1 MSARLALLSAALMAV
16 CSSTSAQTFNNLVFF
31 GDSASDSGRWLY
43 LPRIIGDN
51 TTFATVGGFTTNPGA
66 VWSVDLGRRF
76 GVVVTPSDAPGG
88 GNNYAAGGARV
99 VASPSTNNIWG
110 TKKQVNTYLSNN
122 GGVADP
128 NTLYSLF
135 VGVNDLKPGVT
146 DIATGVAYLTTTSY
160 NIGEI
165 TSLGQSAAQQI
176 SLLRDAGARYFLIP
190 NAMYWQNTASAAAAG
205 STFNSNTY
213 AARTLYPQV
222 VWNTVA
228 DNKINFIPA
237 DIMSMLNHVL
247 VNPARFGIVNT
258 SIINAA
264 CGTTLN
270 SIDCGPANYVTPN
283 ADQTYFFADG
293 QGSSLGGGHLT
304 TATQKIEADYYYSL
318 IAAPGQIS
326 LLPEAALKTRASFV
340 NGVSSQIA
348 LSFAQDGS
356 YHTWLS
362 GDLASL
368 KLHNF
373 AGFSSDA
380 GNPAFAAGGWDF
392 KFAEHWLAGA
402 AFSYGATSQRFSSG
416 GSYKTSDVS
425 GSLYLSFRSSPV
437 WLNAVASF
445 GTLQF
450 DVNRQVPIGV
460 SIQPNYGTATG
471 SNVSFLGE
479 GGYDFDAVL
488 EDGKISARHGP
499 LIGSLAQRAF
509 ISGFTENNP
518 TGAPTSL
525 TFASQRRDSFVG
537 KVGYQGSIKWNNL
550 EPFAKAE
557 WNHELA
563 NQSRVVTASLTSVT
577 APSYYM
583 PAVRLGR
590 DWGTATLGVRYY
602 FKPQAVAFV
611 STFAQVG
618 QSKVTNYGAHVGVNF
633 TLD

>member
-1 MSARLALLSAALMAV
+1 MSVRLSFFAASIIATA
-16 CSSTSAQTFNNLVFF
+16 TSASSQTFNNLVFF

-66 VWSVDLGRRF
+66 VWSVALGQRF

-110 TKKQVNTYLSNN
+110 TKKQVNIYLSNN

-146 DIATGVAYLTTTSY
+146 DVATGVAYLTTTSY
-160 NIGEI
+160 NIGAI

-190 NAMYWQNTASAAAAG
+190 NAMYWQNTTSAVAAG

-222 VWNTVA
+222 VWNTLA

-237 DIMSMLNHVL
+237 DIMSMLNYVL

-264 CGTTLN
+264 CGTTIN

-304 TATQKIEADYYYSL
+304 TATQKIAADYYYSL
-318 IAAPGQIS
+318 ITAPGQIS
-326 LLPEAALKTRASFV
+326 LLAETALKARATLV
-340 NGVSSQIA
+340 NGVSNQIA
-348 LSFAQDGS
+348 LSFAQDGK
-356 YHTWLS
+356 YHTWLT
-362 GDLASL
+362 GDLAGL
-368 KLHNF
+368 KLRSYAAF
-373 AGFSSDA
+373 PDDS
-380 GNPAFAAGGWDF
+380 GNPAFASGGIDY

-402 AFSYGATSQRFSSG
+402 AFSYGASSQKFSSG

-471 SNVSFLGE
+471 SNVSLLGE
-479 GGYDFDAVL
+479 GGYDFDSVIA
-488 EDGKISARHGP
+488 DGKVSLRHGP
-499 LIGSLAQRAF
+499 LMGVLAQRAF
-509 ISGFTENNP
+509 VGGFTENNT
-518 TGAPTSL
+518 TGAPTAL
-525 TFASQRRDSFVG
+525 AFESQRRDSFVG
-537 KVGYQGSIKWNNL
+537 KIGYQASVKWSNF
-550 EPFAKAE
+550 EPFARAE

-563 NQSRVVTASLTSVT
+563 NHNRVVTASLTSVS
-577 APSYYM
+577 APSYHM
-583 PAVRLGR
+583 PAVSLGR
-590 DWGTATLGVRYY
+590 DWGTVALGLRYY
-602 FKPQAVAFV
+602 FKPQAVAII

-618 QSKVTNYGAHVGVNF
+618 QSKVTNYGAQIGINF

>member
-1 MSARLALLSAALMAV
+1 MSVRLSFFAASLIATA
-16 CSSTSAQTFNNLVFF
+16 TSASSQTFNNLVFF

-66 VWSVDLGRRF
+66 VWSVALGQRF
-76 GVVVTPSDAPGG
+76 GVSVTPSDAPGG
-88 GNNYAAGGARV
+88 GNSYAAGGARV

-135 VGVNDLKPGVT
+135 VGVNDLKPDVT

-165 TSLGQSAAQQI
+165 TALGQSAAQQI

-190 NAMYWQNTASAAAAG
+190 NAIYWQNAASAAAAG
-205 STFNSNTY
+205 STFNSNIY

-228 DNKINFIPA
+228 ASGINFIPA

-247 VNPARFGIVNT
+247 IKPAAFGITNT
-258 SIINAA
+258 NITTPA
-264 CGTTLN
+264 CGTTRN

-283 ADQTYFFADG
+283 ADQTYLFADG
-293 QGSSLGGGHLT
+293 PSSSLGGGHLT
-304 TATQKIEADYYYSL
+304 TAGQKIESDYYYSL
-318 IAAPGQIS
+318 ITAPSKVS
-326 LLPEAALKTRASFV
+326 LLAEAALKTRASFV

-348 LSFAQDGS
+348 SSFAQDGS
-356 YHTWLS
+356 YHTWLT
-362 GDLASL
+362 GDLAGL
-368 KLHNF
+368 KLHNY
-373 AGFSSDA
+373 AGFPDSS
-380 GNPAFAAGGWDF
+380 GNPAFAAGGWDY

-402 AFSYGATSQRFSSG
+402 AFSYGATSQSFSSG

-425 GSLYLSFRSSPV
+425 GSLYLSFRSSPY
-437 WLNAVASF
+437 WLNAVGSF
-445 GTLQF
+445 GSLQF
-450 DVNRQVPIGV
+450 DVNRQVPIGI

-471 SNVSFLGE
+471 SNVSLLGE
-479 GGYDFDAVL
+479 GGYDFDSVL
-488 EDGKISARHGP
+488 ADGKVSLRHGP
-499 LIGSLAQRAF
+499 LIGILAQRAF
-509 ISGFTENNP
+509 VGGFTENNP
-518 TGAPTSL
+518 TGAPTTL
-525 TFASQRRDSFVG
+525 AFESQRRDSFVG
-537 KVGYQGSIKWNNL
+537 KIGYQASVKWTNL
-550 EPFAKAE
+550 EPFARAE

-563 NQSRVVTASLTSVT
+563 NQNRVVTASLTSVS

-583 PAVRLGR
+583 PAVSLGR
-590 DWGTATLGVRYY
+590 DWGTGTLGVRYY
-602 FKPQAVAFV
+602 FRPRAVAV
-611 STFAQVG
+611 ISTFAQVG
-618 QSKVTNYGAHVGVNF
+618 QSKVTNYGAQVGINF